1 MLLATIVA
9 TVLEGLKGGAW
20 LTRRRMLEYGT
31 ILLLLEV
38 AGFLFFAAGTHGLIV
53 PLEKPNSSD
62 FVSFYAA
69 GSLANAGTPSLA
81 YDAVAIM
88 PSNSRS
94 PREGSRTTI
103 STILRSTSSSAQ
115 RSRGFPTSPPL

>member
-1 MLLATIVA
+1 MLLGNVVA
-9 TVLEGLKGGAW
+9 TALEGVKRGAW

-53 PLEKPNSSD
+53 PLVTPNTSD

-69 GSLANAGTPSLA
+69 GSLANAGTPNLA
-81 YDAVAIM
+81 YDTAAHYSI
-88 PSNSRS
+88 
-94 PREGSRTTI
+94 E
-103 STILRSTSSSAQ
+103 Q
-115 RSRGFPTSPPL
+115 RVTEWGI